1 MTASGTAA
9 TGLGVVVLVL
19 LGLTAVLGL
28 FLAARG
34 ERVRHAWGTVF
45 LVLFVA
51 VAAGLA
57 WVAGD
62 VSDRLVELA
71 AVAAVLAAVAAGGPV
86 TTAVLRA
93 ADPAAVGVAG
103 GPQDPDVLRG
113 GAWIG
118 VLERA
123 AVASALL
130 AGSAEGLVVV
140 LAVKGL
146 GRYAELRA
154 PAAAERFIIG
164 TLASALWAAACV
176 GVAVLLR
183 S

>member
-1 MTASGTAA
+1 VNAA
-9 TGLGVVVLVL
+9 AVALLAAVAVGG
-19 LGLTAVLGL
+19 LGLTAW
-28 FLAARG
+28 G
-34 ERVRHAWGTVF
+34 ERFRPPWGGA
-45 LVLFVA
+45 LLALILA
-51 VAAGLA
+51 VAAALA
-57 WVAGD
+57 WAGAD
-62 VSDRLVELA
+62 APARLVQAGALA
-71 AVAAVLAAVAAGGPV
+71 AILAAVAAGGPV
-86 TTAVLRA
+86 ATAVLQA
-93 ADPAAVGVAG
+93 ADPSAVGVPG
-103 GPQDPDVLRG
+103 GPQDADILRG

-123 AVASALL
+123 AVAATLL

-154 PAAAERFIIG
+154 PAAAERFIVG

-176 GVAVLLR
+176 GVGVLLR

>member
-9 TGLGVVVLVL
+9 TALATAVVVL
-19 LGLTAVLGL
+19 LGLTAALGL
-28 FLAARG
+28 LLAARG
-34 ERVRHAWGTVF
+34 ERVRRDWGAVL
-45 LVLFVA
+45 LVLLVA
-51 VAAGLA
+51 IAAGLA
-57 WVAGD
+57 WLAGD
-62 VSDRLVELA
+62 VSHGLVA
-71 AVAAVLAAVAAGGPV
+71 GGTVMAVAAAIGAGGAV

-93 ADPAAVGVAG
+93 ADPSAVGVPG

-123 AVASALL
+123 GVSIALL
-130 AGSAEGLVVV
+130 AGSAEALVVV
-140 LAVKGL
+140 LGVKGL